1 MIQIDQMIRE
11 IKAHPDFGK
20 AGMVLAHNGVV
31 RESSR
36 DGRAV
41 TGLTVHVNHERLDE
55 LMAEYRG
62 RDGIVEILVAIEEET
77 SLSVGDDVMA
87 IVVAGDV
94 RENVISTLEGLL
106 NAVKAEVT
114 SKTEHFVVGA

>member
-1 MIQIDQMIRE
+1 MIRIDE
-11 IKAHPDFGK
+11 MISEVKAHPDFGK

-41 TGLTVHVNHERLDE
+41 TGLTVHVNHTRLEE
-55 LMAEYRG
+55 LLALYRS
-62 RDGIVEILVAIEEET
+62 RDGIVSILVAIESET
-77 SLSVGDDVMA
+77 PLAVGDDVMA
-87 IVVAGDV
+87 IVVAGDI
-94 RENVISTLEGLL
+94 RENVIRTLEGLL

-114 SKTEHFVVGA
+114 SKTEHFV

>member
-1 MIQIDQMIRE
+1 MIAIDRMMKE

-41 TGLTVHVNHERLDE
+41 TGLTVHVNHERLAE
-55 LMAEYRG
+55 LMAEYRS
-62 RDGIVEILVAIEEET
+62 RDGIVDILIEIEEEKP
-77 SLSVGDDVMA
+77 LSIGDDVMA
-87 IVVAGDV
+87 IVVAGNI
-94 RENVISTLEGLL
+94 RENVLETLSGLL

-114 SKTEHFVVGA
+114 SKTEHFA

>member
-1 MIQIDQMIRE
+1 MIQIDEMIRE
-11 IKAHPDFGK
+11 VKAHPDFGK

-36 DGRAV
+36 DGRGV
-41 TGLTVHVNHERLDE
+41 VGLTVHVNRARLDE
-55 LMAEYRG
+55 LLAAYRS
-62 RDGIVEILVAIEEET
+62 REGIVEILIKIEEET
-77 SLSVGDDVMA
+77 FLAVGDDVMA

-94 RENVISTLEGLL
+94 RENVLATLEGFL

-114 SKTEHFVVGA
+114 SKTEHFV

>member
-1 MIQIDQMIRE
+1 MIHIAEMIQE

-36 DGRAV
+36 DGRPV
-41 TGLTVHVNHERLDE
+41 TGLTVHVNHARLDE
-55 LMAEYRG
+55 LMAEYRS
-62 RDGIVEILVAIEEET
+62 RAGIVEILIAIEEEKP
-77 SLSVGDDVMA
+77 LAVGDDVMA
-87 IVVAGDV
+87 IVVAGDI
-94 RENVISTLEGLL
+94 RENVLATLEGLL

-114 SKTEHFVVGA
+114 SKTEHFTES